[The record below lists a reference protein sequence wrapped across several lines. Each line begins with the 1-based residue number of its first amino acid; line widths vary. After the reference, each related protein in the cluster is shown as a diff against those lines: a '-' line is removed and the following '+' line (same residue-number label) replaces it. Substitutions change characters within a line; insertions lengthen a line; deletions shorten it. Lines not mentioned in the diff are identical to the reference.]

1 MVSVIRI
8 SLSIVA
14 LALLY
19 PFVAERA
26 RVVRLLVDN
35 APHKITEVNTF
46 ADSSIK
52 FADRLRNCE
61 DGLMIDE
68 DHVAIFS
75 CDAGR
80 DVWNTVMG
88 TFTPEL
94 STVPHGNLHLYRYGQ
109 KTASDEEAK
118 LTTIELRDF
127 AGIKDFHPLG
137 IEYHRPTSTLYV
149 CNHSFN
155 GSRIEVFSLDFS
167 DSSKNPVATHQSTII
182 SPLIKSPNAIAVL
195 SDHELYVTSD
205 HYFLQRYNP
214 VLSWLETYLGLPL
227 GGVFYVNLLTNE
239 IRTVAR
245 VPFSNGIT
253 LLNETTVVVA
263 SSSTAAVRFYEM
275 SSDRSLKQAGAVNV
289 DFMPDNLSTD
299 KNGVL
304 LITGHPHPPTLDK
317 MRLERF
323 ECLMNSAVGNLDC
336 VDGKAPFWVAE
347 WSADAGVKT
356 LFTSKDR
363 LAGGCTSL
371 RDTEYNVG
379 ITLGLYGKG
388 AFVWKQ

>member
-1 MVSVIRI
+1 M
-8 SLSIVA
+8 
-14 LALLY
+14 
-19 PFVAERA
+19 AERA

-35 APHKITEVNTF
+35 APHKFTEVNTF

-61 DGLMIDE
+61 DGLIIDE

-88 TFTPEL
+88 TFTPDL
-94 STVPHGNLHLYRYGQ
+94 STVPPGNLHLYRYGQ
-109 KTASDEEAK
+109 KTASGEEAK
-118 LTTIELRDF
+118 LTTIELRGF
-127 AGIKDFHPLG
+127 PGIKDFHPLG

-167 DSSKNPVATHQSTII
+167 DSSKNPVATHQRTII
-182 SPLIKSPNAIAVL
+182 SSLIKSPNAIAAL

-253 LLNETTVVVA
+253 LLNETTVAVA
-263 SSSTAAVRFYEM
+263 SSSTAAVRLYEM
-275 SSDRSLKQAGAVNV
+275 SSDRSLKQSGAVNV

-323 ECLMNSAVGNLDC
+323 ACLMNSTVGNLDC
-336 VDGKAPFWVAE
+336 VDGKAPFSVAE

-371 RDTEYNVG
+371 RDTEYKVG
-379 ITLGLYGKG
+379 ITLGLYGNG
-388 AFVWKQ
+388 ALVWKQ